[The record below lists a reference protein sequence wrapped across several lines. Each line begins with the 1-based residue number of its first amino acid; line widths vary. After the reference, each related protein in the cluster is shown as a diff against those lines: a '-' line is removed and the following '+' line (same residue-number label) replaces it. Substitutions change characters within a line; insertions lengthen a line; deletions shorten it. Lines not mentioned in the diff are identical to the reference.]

1 MAYQSLYRRYR
12 PRRFAELKGQ
22 EHVSNTLRNAVAQ
35 SRTAHAYL
43 FSGPR
48 GTGKTST
55 ARILAKALNCAAL
68 ADGEPCGVCPSCVE
82 IEAGTSL
89 DVHELDAASNNGVEA
104 MRDLVARAALGTP
117 GRWKVYIVDEVHMLS
132 AAASN
137 ALLKTL
143 EEPPGHVVFVL
154 ATTDPQK
161 VLLTVRSRTQHFEF
175 RLLPA
180 DLLAEHLR
188 WVSADAGLE
197 VAPEAIELVARRG
210 NGSVRDAL
218 SALDQVAAA
227 GGVEEDAAPVDA
239 VVEALCEQDV
249 GRVLVAVAERCG
261 AGHDPRQLARDLLEQ
276 LRQAFLASLA
286 PTLVGLSDDEL
297 ARLADQARRLGAPTL
312 VRALELLG
320 EALVDMRESPDPRVN
335 LETALVRLCRA
346 DADASPA
353 ALLER
358 IERLER
364 ALGERTAGPA
374 VAAAREAVAKA
385 PERPPPPP
393 RSAGP
398 RPALGGVRAAET
410 PPPPPPSG
418 QSADDVP
425 FPSRDQVTLAWGD
438 RVLGQLP
445 GRARALYKSGRFLA
459 VEDGVAV
466 YALPNAV
473 HRDRCERIRTDVEQA
488 LAVEFGRAVPLRL
501 VVEPDVATPAPS
513 DPVEEPAVDLT
524 DLRDAPAAGLTSP
537 IDHVM
542 QAFEGAEVVEE

>member
-1 MAYQSLYRRYR
+1 VPYQSLYRRYR
-12 PRRFAELKGQ
+12 PRRFDELKGQ
-22 EHVSNTLRNAVAQ
+22 DHVSRTVRNAVAQ
-35 SRTAHAYL
+35 ERVAHAYL

-55 ARILAKALNCAAL
+55 ARILAKALNCAAPV
-68 ADGEPCGVCPSCVE
+68 DGEPCGVCPSCVE
-82 IEAGTSL
+82 IEAGSSL
-89 DVHELDAASNNGVEA
+89 DVHELDAASNNGVDA

-143 EEPPGHVVFVL
+143 EEPPAHVVFVL

-161 VLLTVRSRTQHFEF
+161 VLPTVRSRTQHFEF

-180 DLLAEHLR
+180 DVLVDHLR
-188 WVSADAGLE
+188 WVAAEAGLE

-239 VVEALCEQDV
+239 VVEALCERDV
-249 GRVLVAVAERCG
+249 GPVLVAVAERCG
-261 AGHDPRQLARDLLEQ
+261 AGHDPRQLARDLLEH

-286 PTLVGLSDDEL
+286 PNLLGLPDDEL
-297 ARLADQARRLGAPTL
+297 ARLGDQARRLGAPTV
-312 VRALELLG
+312 VRAMELLG

-346 DADASPA
+346 DADTSPA

-364 ALGERTAGPA
+364 TLGERAAAPA
-374 VAAAREAVAKA
+374 VAAAREAVAK
-385 PERPPPPP
+385 PPKDSPPPP
-393 RSAGP
+393 RAAGP
-398 RPALGGVRAAET
+398 RPALGGVRAAEASR
-410 PPPPPPSG
+410 PPAPP
-418 QSADDVP
+418 QDDVP
-425 FPSRDQVTLAWGD
+425 FPSRDQMTLAWGD

-473 HRDRCERIRTDVEQA
+473 HRERCERIRDDVEQA
-488 LAVEFGRAVPLRL
+488 LAGEFGRHVPLRL
-501 VVEPDVATPAPS
+501 VVEPDVAVPPPSNPA
-513 DPVEEPAVDLT
+513 DEPAVDLT
-524 DLRDAPAAGLTSP
+524 DLQDAPAAGLTSP